1 MANTVL
7 ITGASRGIGLEL
19 AYQYA
24 RDGAQVHACA
34 RDLLQ
39 AEHLQAL
46 AAKFPEQ
53 IELHYLDVTSDS
65 QIKALDRALGD
76 TSIDVLIHNAGCYGP
91 RRIKF
96 GEIDR
101 QIWRQVLEVNTLSPL
116 MLSQALYARVA
127 ASQQKTLAMISSKVG
142 SITDNQSGGG
152 YYYRSSK
159 TALNQ
164 VVKSLSIDLSG
175 FGVRV
180 IALHPGWVQTAMG
193 GPNAL
198 ITTEES
204 AKGIIQVIE
213 DKNNYVSGG
222 FYNYNGDPLP
232 GNLS

>member
-1 MANTVL
+1 MTNTVL

-34 RDLLQ
+34 RDLVH
-39 AEHLQAL
+39 AEHLLAL

-53 IELHYLDVTSDS
+53 IDLHCLDVTSDS

-76 TSIDVLIHNAGCYGP
+76 SSIDVLVHNAGSYGP

-96 GEIDR
+96 GETDR
-101 QIWRQVLEVNTLSPL
+101 QIWHQVLEVNTISPL
-116 MLSQALYARVA
+116 MLTQALYTRVA
-127 ASQQKTLAMISSKVG
+127 ASAQKTVAMMSSKVG
-142 SITDNQSGGG
+142 SIADNQSGGG
-152 YYYRSSK
+152 YYYRTSK

-164 VVKSLSIDLSG
+164 VVKSLSVDLSG

-204 AKGIIQVIE
+204 VKGIIQVIE
-213 DKNNYVSGG
+213 NKKDYTSGG
-222 FYNYNGDPLP
+222 FYNYDGSSLP
-232 GNLS
+232 W

>member
-24 RDGAQVHACA
+24 RDGALVHACA
-34 RDLLQ
+34 RDLEH
-39 AEHLQAL
+39 AEELLAL

-53 IELHYLDVTSDS
+53 LELHCLDITNDS

-76 TSIDVLIHNAGCYGP
+76 SSIDVLIHNAGCYGP
-91 RRIKF
+91 KGIKF
-96 GEIDR
+96 GEVDR
-101 QIWRQVLEVNTLSPL
+101 EIWRQVLEVNTLSPL
-116 MLSQALYARVA
+116 MLTQALYCRVA
-127 ASQQKTLAMISSKVG
+127 ASRHKTMAMISSKVG
-142 SITDNQSGGG
+142 SIADNQSGGG

-164 VVKSLSIDLSG
+164 VVKSLSIDLAG

-180 IALHPGWVQTAMG
+180 IALHPGWVKTAMG

-213 DKNNYVSGG
+213 NEDSYISGG
-222 FYNYNGDPLP
+222 FYDHTGDSLP
-232 GNLS
+232 W

>member
-1 MANTVL
+1 MAVTVL

-19 AYQYA
+19 VYQYA

-34 RDLLQ
+34 RDLGH
-39 AEHLQAL
+39 AEDLLAL

-53 IELHYLDVTSDS
+53 VELHCLDVTSDS

-76 TSIDVLIHNAGCYGP
+76 ASIDVLIHNAGCYGP

-116 MLSQALYARVA
+116 MLTQALYARVA
-127 ASQQKTLAMISSKVG
+127 ASQQKTLVMISSKVG
-142 SITDNQSGGG
+142 SIEDNHSGGG

-164 VVKSLSIDLSG
+164 VVKSLCIDLAG

-193 GPNAL
+193 GPDAL

-204 AKGIIQVIE
+204 AKGMIKVIE
-213 DKNNYVSGG
+213 KSDSYVSGG
-222 FYNYNGDPLP
+222 FYTYNGEALP
-232 GNLS
+232 W

>member
-1 MANTVL
+1 MADSVL

-34 RDLLQ
+34 RDLAH
-39 AEHLQAL
+39 AEDLLAL

-53 IELHYLDVTSDS
+53 LELHCLDVTSDS

-76 TSIDVLIHNAGCYGP
+76 SSIDVLIHNAGCYGP
-91 RRIKF
+91 KGVKF

-101 QIWRQVLEVNTLSPL
+101 DIWRQVLEVNTLSPL
-116 MLSQALYARVA
+116 MLTQALYPRVA
-127 ASQQKTLAMISSKVG
+127 ASRQKTLAMLSSKVG
-142 SITDNQSGGG
+142 SIADNQSGGG

-175 FGVRV
+175 FGIRV

-204 AKGIIQVIE
+204 VKGIIQVIE
-213 DKNNYVSGG
+213 NNDSYTSGG
-222 FYNYNGDPLP
+222 FYNYTGVLLP
-232 GNLS
+232 W